1 MASGAESHGRGRS
14 GRRSGRALRFVA
26 AALAALGL
34 LAGAATAY
42 GYLRLHGSLPLLD
55 GTVPIARLGAPVTV
69 ERDALGVPT
78 LRGANRLDVARATGF
93 IHAQERFFQM
103 DLLRRRAAGEL
114 SELFG
119 PVALPVDR
127 KTRLHRFRA
136 VAARVVAGAPAAE
149 RTLLEAYT
157 DGVNAGVAALRDRPF
172 EYLLL
177 R

>member
-26 AALAALGL
+26 
-34 LAGAATAY
+34 AATAY

-103 DLLRRRAAGEL
+103 DLLRRRA
-114 SELFG
+114 
-119 PVALPVDR
+119 
-127 KTRLHRFRA
+127 
-136 VAARVVAGAPAAE
+136 
-149 RTLLEAYT
+149 
-157 DGVNAGVAALRDRPF
+157 
-172 EYLLL
+172 
-177 R
+177 